1 MIQKARTMLLGKSR
15 DDRRPNSCPEIRVAA
30 VVSPLSHRHME
41 AREELCYIR
50 PDYLQ
55 PGHASLSDGDLKHN
69 SMIPPPLSIS
79 KLRRGKQITE
89 LTNGQLIAGR
99 QSKRLSGIT
108 HEIHDND
115 SIQPLDTSHVTL
127 SPQPPDEENIERRK
141 DAEYFAEKIAQF
153 YGFDVVYVASIDSTL
168 LEQARPNAFATVLVA
183 YTVPGVS
190 LPRLV
195 PTALYRMPVEEDG
208 WIHDFEALPSDFQ
221 SGYRRLFDGKSVKYV
236 FMCFA
241 RPRARYSDRE
251 SITLFEDAEWLA
263 QAVTSR
269 PFWI

>member
-1 MIQKARTMLLGKSR
+1 
-15 DDRRPNSCPEIRVAA
+15 
-30 VVSPLSHRHME
+30 
-41 AREELCYIR
+41 
-50 PDYLQ
+50 
-55 PGHASLSDGDLKHN
+55 
-69 SMIPPPLSIS
+69 MIPLPLSIS

-89 LTNGQLIAGR
+89 LTNGQLTAGR
-99 QSKRLSGIT
+99 QSKILSGIT
-108 HEIHDND
+108 HEIRDND
-115 SIQPLDTSHVTL
+115 SPQTLDTSHVTL

-141 DAEYFAEKIAQF
+141 EAEYFAEKIAQF

-263 QAVTSR
+263 QAVISR